1 MMPRT
6 FHPIVPVA
14 ALVGLTTIALAS
26 PALAQDPLQPAPAPA
41 PGQRQVEYVHDRHA
55 PSASA
60 ARVVSTIRIDGVL
73 DEAGWASATPI
84 TEFTQVQPSEGSP
97 ASERTEVRILYD
109 DDALYIGAKLYD
121 RQQVRSRV
129 GRRDMDMTAS
139 DWLTVIIDA
148 RHDHL
153 TSFGFE
159 VNPAGVRRDQ
169 TRARNSGG
177 PDEDDSWDPV
187 WQAGTTVSDSGWVA
201 ELRIP
206 FSQLRFSGAVEQ
218 TWGLQVERQIA
229 RNQEFSV
236 WAYTPPGE
244 PGGAPRYGHVT
255 NLTRLATGK
264 RLEFMPYVVT
274 KAEYI
279 DRLGNPFRS
288 NSEYNINAGA
298 DLKYRLSSSLTL
310 DATVNPDFGQV
321 EVDPAVINLT
331 AFETFFPEKR
341 PFFIEGSEMFR
352 FGDDGSNSV
361 FYSRR
366 IGRQPSLRPPYAA
379 RDVPNESRIL
389 GAVKMTGRTDGGWAM
404 GVLDAVTRREIAR
417 FRTADGVLGETVA
430 EPLTNY
436 FVGRSRRELRGG
448 QTFVGALLGAVN
460 RRLETDELSAL
471 LRSAAYSG
479 GIDFNHQWSQRTFT
493 LQGFLSGS
501 HVRGE
506 PGVIAATQRLP
517 YHYFQRPDADHLD
530 YDPTRESL
538 SGLAGSLSLAK
549 QVNRNWYGRARF
561 NTMTPGYEVSDL
573 GFQRRADR
581 MDKEVTVQW
590 SESRPRGMF
599 RRGSAYVQA
608 LSEHNYGW
616 QNISNRLFA
625 GANTTFMNYWN
636 ADFNFQTSLA
646 GTVDDRLTRG
656 GPAAYRPGL
665 VAVDFEIES
674 DERARTVY
682 EIGAYVQRSRT
693 ANVVQIASE
702 LELKPAPHWDVSLE
716 PSFSRSN
723 STAQYLLRLE
733 DPAATNTYGQRYVF
747 ARLDQNVFAVD
758 TRMNYTFTP
767 GLSLQVFMQ
776 PFVATG
782 NFGPPMEF
790 ARPGT
795 FEFLEYGRDIG
806 EIANGRVY
814 PTGQASGGP
823 SFELP
828 AEDFNL
834 RSLRGNAVARWEWR
848 PGSTLYLAWQQT
860 REDFEPIGDFGLR
873 RDLGAL
879 FRTSPDNIFL
889 VKVSY
894 WFNP

>member
-1 MMPRT
+1 MTRNLFAAWSLFVAVPGAAQEVPR
-6 FHPIVPVA
+6 
-14 ALVGLTTIALAS
+14 
-26 PALAQDPLQPAPAPA
+26 PAPAQSPA
-41 PGQRQVEYVHDRHA
+41 EYVHDRHA
-55 PSASA
+55 PAASA
-60 ARVVSTIRIDGVL
+60 ARVTAPIRVDGTL
-73 DEAGWASATPI
+73 DEAAWASAAPI
-84 TEFTQVQPSEGSP
+84 TDFTQVQPSEGQP
-97 ASERTEVRILYD
+97 ASERTDVRILYD
-109 DDALYIGAKLYD
+109 DNALYIGATLYD
-121 RQQVRSRV
+121 RQRVRSRV
-129 GRRDMDMTAS
+129 GRRDMGMSAS

-169 TRARNSGG
+169 TRADGN
-177 PDEDDSWDPV
+177 EDNSWDPV
-187 WQAGTTVSDSGWVA
+187 WEAATSVTDSGWVA

-218 TWGLQVERQIA
+218 TWGLQIERQIA

-236 WAYTPPGE
+236 WAYTPPGQ

-264 RLEFMPYVVT
+264 RLEFMPYIVT

-279 DRLGNPFRS
+279 ERFGNPFRS
-288 NSEYNINAGA
+288 NSEYKLDGGA
-298 DLKYRLSSSLTL
+298 DLKYRLTSSLTL

-366 IGRQPSLRPPYAA
+366 IGRQPSLTPPYAV
-379 RDVPNESRIL
+379 RDVPTESKIL
-389 GAVKMTGRTDGGWAM
+389 GAAKLTGRTAGGWAT
-404 GVLDAVTRREIAR
+404 GVIDAVTRREMAR
-417 FRTADGVLGETVA
+417 YRATDGTLGETVA

-436 FVGRSRRELRGG
+436 FVGRVRRELRSG
-448 QTFVGALLGAVN
+448 QTSVGALFGALN
-460 RRLETDELSAL
+460 RDLDSDGLSAA

-479 GIDFNHQWSQRTFT
+479 GLDFNHQWSRRTFA
-493 LQGFLSGS
+493 LQGFIAGS

-530 YDPTRESL
+530 YDETRESL
-538 SGLAGSLSLAK
+538 SGMAGSLSLAK
-549 QVNRNWYGRARF
+549 QANRNWWGRVRV

-581 MDKEVTVQW
+581 IDKEFTTEYF
-590 SESRPRGMF
+590 ESRPRGMF
-599 RRGSAYVQA
+599 RSHSAYFQA
-608 LSEHNYGW
+608 LNEHNYGW
-616 QNISNRLFA
+616 ENISNRIFA
-625 GANTTFMNYWN
+625 GANGQFMNYWRMN
-636 ADFNFQTSLA
+636 VNLQTSLA

-656 GPAAYRPGL
+656 GPAAYRPGFSS
-665 VAVDFEIES
+665 VNFNISS
-674 DERARTVY
+674 DPRSRIVGN
-682 EIGAYVQRSRT
+682 IGAFFQGGK
-693 ANVVQIASE
+693 AGDASE
-702 LELKPAPHWDVSLE
+702 VFSSLTIKPAPHWEVSLA
-716 PSFSRSN
+716 PSYARSN
-723 STAQYLLRLE
+723 SEAQYLLRLA

-747 ARLDQNVFAVD
+747 AAIDQNVLAIN
-758 TRMNYTFTP
+758 TRVNYTFSP

-776 PFVATG
+776 PFIATG
-782 NFGPPMEF
+782 DFGPPKEF
-790 ARPGT
+790 AAPGT
-795 FEFLEYGRDIG
+795 FDFLEYGKDIG

-828 AEDFNL
+828 APDFNV
-834 RSLRGNAVARWEWR
+834 RSLRGNAVMRWEWR

-860 REDFEPIGDFGLR
+860 RNDFEPIGDFSTG

-879 FRTSPDNIFL
+879 FGAAPDNIFL

>member
-1 MMPRT
+1 MNRNL
-6 FHPIVPVA
+6 FA
-14 ALVGLTTIALAS
+14 ALSVLIVAPLS
-26 PALAQDPLQPAPAPA
+26 AQDPPAPA
-41 PGQRQVEYVHDRHA
+41 PGQPRVEYEHDRHA
-55 PSASA
+55 PGASA
-60 ARVVSTIRIDGVL
+60 ARVTAAIRVDGRL
-73 DEAGWASATPI
+73 DEAAWQSATPI
-84 TEFTQVQPSEGSP
+84 TQLTQVQPSEGQP
-97 ASERTEVRILYD
+97 ASERTDVRIMYD
-109 DDALYIGAKLYD
+109 DNALYIGAQMYD
-121 RQQVRSRV
+121 RGDIRSRV
-129 GRRDMDMTAS
+129 GRRDMGMSAS

-148 RHDHL
+148 RHDHI

-169 TRARNSGG
+169 TRAAGG
-177 PDEDDSWDPV
+177 QEDNSWDPV
-187 WQAGTTVSDSGWVA
+187 WEAATTVSDSVWVA

-218 TWGLQVERQIA
+218 TWGLQIERQIA

-236 WAYTPPGE
+236 WAYTPPGQ

-279 DRLGNPFRS
+279 ERFGNPFRS
-288 NSEYNINAGA
+288 NSEYKVDAGA
-298 DLKYRLSSSLTL
+298 DLKYRLTSSLTL

-352 FGDDGSNSV
+352 FGDDGSNNV

-366 IGRQPSLRPPYAA
+366 IGRQPSLAPPYAI
-379 RDVPNESRIL
+379 RDAPTESRIL
-389 GAVKMTGRTDGGWAM
+389 GAVKLTGRTGGGWAT
-404 GVLDAVTRREIAR
+404 GVIDAVTRRETAR
-417 FRTADGVLGETVA
+417 FQAPDGTRGEAVA

-436 FVGRSRRELRGG
+436 FVGRVRRELRRG
-448 QTFVGALLGAVN
+448 QTNVGALFGALN
-460 RRLETDELSAL
+460 RKLDEDALSNA

-479 GIDFNHQWSQRTFT
+479 GIDFNHQWSQRTFN
-493 LQGFLSGS
+493 LQGFVSGS

-517 YHYFQRPDADHLD
+517 YHYFQRPDAEHLD
-530 YDPTRESL
+530 YDETRESL
-538 SGLAGSLSLAK
+538 TGFAGSLSLSK
-549 QVNRNWYGRARF
+549 QMNRSWSGRARV

-581 MDKEVTVQW
+581 IDKEIIVEYQ
-590 SESRPRGMF
+590 ESRPRGMF
-599 RRGSAYVQA
+599 RRHGGYFTA
-608 LSEHNYGW
+608 LNEHNYGGE
-616 QNISNRLFA
+616 NISNRIFT
-625 GANTTFMNYWN
+625 GANGQLKNYWN
-636 ADFNFQTSLA
+636 VNLNLQTSLA

-656 GPAAYRPGL
+656 GPRAYRPGFSSANFN
-665 VAVDFEIES
+665 VSS
-674 DERARTVY
+674 DPRQRITGH
-682 EIGAYVQRSRT
+682 IGAFVQGGGAGNS
-693 ANVVQIASE
+693 SE
-702 LELKPAPHWDVSLE
+702 IFTGLTLKPAPHWDVSLS
-716 PSFSRSN
+716 PSYSKQYSE
-723 STAQYLLRLE
+723 AQYLQRLV
-733 DPAATNTYGQRYVF
+733 DPAATNTFGTRYVF
-747 ARLDQNVFAVD
+747 AELDQTVFAVN
-758 TRMNYTFTP
+758 TRVNYTFSP

-776 PFVATG
+776 PFLATG
-782 NFGPPMEF
+782 DYGPPKEF
-790 ARPGT
+790 AAPDR
-795 FEFLEYGRDIG
+795 FEFLEYGKDIG

-823 SFELP
+823 SFALP
-828 AEDFNL
+828 APDFNV
-834 RSLRGNAVARWEWR
+834 RSLRGNAVMRWEWH

-860 REDFEPIGDFGLR
+860 RSDFEPIGDFGLG

-879 FRTSPDNIFL
+879 FKTSPDNIFL
-889 VKVSY
+889 VKISY

>member
-1 MMPRT
+1 MMSRT
-6 FHPIVPVA
+6 LHAVLFVGALLGVA
-14 ALVGLTTIALAS
+14 TTPLAS
-26 PALAQDPLQPAPAPA
+26 PALAQDPAAPAPA
-41 PGQRQVEYVHDRHA
+41 PGQPRAEYVHERHA
-55 PSASA
+55 PSTSA
-60 ARVVSTIRIDGVL
+60 ARVTSNIRVDGVL
-73 DEAGWASATPI
+73 DEAGWASTNPI
-84 TEFTQVQPSEGSP
+84 TEFTQVQPSEGQP

-109 DDALYIGAKLYD
+109 DAALYIGARLYD

-129 GRRDMDMTAS
+129 GRRDMTMSAS

-159 VNPAGVRRDQ
+159 VNPSGVRRDQ
-169 TRARNSGG
+169 TRAAGNEDNSW
-177 PDEDDSWDPV
+177 EPV
-187 WQAGTTVSDSGWVA
+187 WEAATTVSDSGWVA

-244 PGGAPRYGHVT
+244 AGGAPRYGHVT

-288 NSEYNINAGA
+288 NREYKVDAGA

-366 IGRQPSLRPPYAA
+366 IGRQPSLAPPYAA

-389 GAVKMTGRTDGGWAM
+389 GAAKLTGRTHGGWAT

-417 FRTADGVLGETVA
+417 FRTPDGVLGETVA

-436 FVGRSRRELRGG
+436 FVGRVRRELRGG

-460 RRLETDELSAL
+460 RRLETDELSAA
-471 LRSAAYSG
+471 LRSTAYSG

-506 PGVIAATQRLP
+506 PGVIEATQRLP

-530 YDPTRESL
+530 YDPTLESL
-538 SGLAGSLSLAK
+538 TGFAGSLSLAK
-549 QVNRNWYGRARF
+549 LMNRNWWGRVRV
-561 NTMTPGYEVSDL
+561 NTMTPDYEVSDL

-581 MDKEVTVQW
+581 IDKELIVEW
-590 SESRPRGMF
+590 FESRPRGIF
-599 RRGSAYVQA
+599 RRRSAYFQG
-608 LSEHNYGW
+608 LNEHNYGW
-616 QNISNRLFA
+616 ENISNRIFA
-625 GANTTFMNYWN
+625 GANAQFMNYWSAN
-636 ADFNFQTSLA
+636 VNLQTSLA

-656 GPAAYRPGL
+656 GPAADRPGFSSFS
-665 VAVDFEIES
+665 FEIES
-674 DERARTVY
+674 DPRARTVF
-682 EIGAYVQRSRT
+682 EIGAFVQGGR
-693 ANVVQIASE
+693 AGDVAEIFSE
-702 LELKPAPHWDVSLE
+702 FTFKPAPHWDVSLE

-723 STAQYLLRLE
+723 SAAQYLLRLE

-747 ARLDQNVFAVD
+747 AEVDQNRFEVD
-758 TRMNYTFTP
+758 TRVNYTFTP

-776 PFVATG
+776 PFLATG
-782 NFGPPMEF
+782 DYGPPKEF

-806 EIANGRVY
+806 EITNGRVY

-828 AEDFNL
+828 APDFNV
-834 RSLRGNAVARWEWR
+834 RSLRGNAVMRWEWR
-848 PGSTLYLAWQQT
+848 PGSTLYLAWQQM
-860 REDFEPIGDFGLR
+860 RSDFEPIGDFGFG

-879 FRTSPDNIFL
+879 FSTSPDNIFL

>member
-1 MMPRT
+1 MSRYL
-6 FHPIVPVA
+6 FAALSLLVAVPVA
-14 ALVGLTTIALAS
+14 AQEVSRT
-26 PALAQDPLQPAPAPA
+26 APAQP
-41 PGQRQVEYVHDRHA
+41 PEEYVHDRHA
-55 PSASA
+55 PAASA
-60 ARVVSTIRIDGVL
+60 ARVAAAIRVDGTL
-73 DEAGWASATPI
+73 DEAAWASATPI
-84 TEFTQVQPSEGSP
+84 TEFTQVQPSEGRP
-97 ASERTEVRILYD
+97 ASERTDVRILYD
-109 DDALYIGAKLYD
+109 DNALYIGATLYD
-121 RQQVRSRV
+121 GQQVRSRV
-129 GRRDMDMTAS
+129 GRRDMGMSAS

-169 TRARNSGG
+169 TRAGG
-177 PDEDDSWDPV
+177 NEDNSWDPV
-187 WQAGTTVSDSGWVA
+187 WEAATSVTDSGWVA

-218 TWGLQVERQIA
+218 TWGLQLERQIA

-236 WAYTPPGE
+236 WAYTPPGQ

-274 KAEYI
+274 RAEYI
-279 DRLGNPFRS
+279 ERFGNPFRS
-288 NSEYNINAGA
+288 NSEYKIDGGA
-298 DLKYRLSSSLTL
+298 DLKYRLTSSLTL

-366 IGRQPSLRPPYAA
+366 IGRQPSLAPPYAV
-379 RDVPNESRIL
+379 RDVPTESKIL
-389 GAVKMTGRTDGGWAM
+389 GAAKLTGRTAGGWAT
-404 GVLDAVTRREIAR
+404 GVIDAVTRRETAR
-417 FRTADGVLGETVA
+417 YRATDGTLGETVA

-436 FVGRSRRELRGG
+436 FVGRVRRELRGG
-448 QTFVGALLGAVN
+448 QTSVGALFGALN
-460 RRLETDELSAL
+460 RDLDTDELSAA

-479 GIDFNHQWSQRTFT
+479 GIDFNHQWSRRTFT
-493 LQGFLSGS
+493 LQGFLAGS

-506 PGVIAATQRLP
+506 PAVIAATQRLP

-530 YDPTRESL
+530 YDETRESL
-538 SGLAGSLSLAK
+538 SGMAGSLSLAK
-549 QVNRNWYGRARF
+549 QANRNWWGRVRV
-561 NTMTPGYEVSDL
+561 NTTTPGYEVSDL

-581 MDKEVTVQW
+581 IDKEFTTEY

-599 RRGSAYVQA
+599 RSHSAYLQV
-608 LSEHNYGW
+608 LNEHNYGW
-616 QNISNRLFA
+616 ENISNRIFTGGNVQL
-625 GANTTFMNYWN
+625 MSYWRVN
-636 ADFNFQTSLA
+636 LNLQTSLA

-656 GPAAYRPGL
+656 GPSAYRPGFSS
-665 VAVDFEIES
+665 VNFNISS
-674 DERARTVY
+674 DP
-682 EIGAYVQRSRT
+682 RSRIVGNFG
-693 ANVVQIASE
+693 AFYQGGKAVGSSE
-702 LELKPAPHWDVSLE
+702 VFSTLTIKPAPHWDVSLS
-716 PSFSRSN
+716 PSYGRGSSE
-723 STAQYLLRLE
+723 AQYLLRLA
-733 DPAATNTYGQRYVF
+733 DPAATNTFGQRYVF
-747 ARLDQNVFAVD
+747 AEIDQTVLAVN
-758 TRMNYTFTP
+758 TRVNYTFSP

-776 PFVATG
+776 PFIATG
-782 NFGPPMEF
+782 DFGPPKEF
-790 ARPGT
+790 AAPGT
-795 FEFLEYGRDIG
+795 FEFLEYGKDIG

-823 SFELP
+823 SFSLP
-828 AEDFNL
+828 APDFNV
-834 RSLRGNAVARWEWR
+834 RSLRGNAVMRWEWR

-860 REDFEPIGDFGLR
+860 RNDFEPIGDFSAA
-873 RDLGAL
+873 RDMRAL
-879 FRTSPDNIFL
+879 FGAAPDNIFL
-889 VKVSY
+889 VKISY

>member
-1 MMPRT
+1 N
-6 FHPIVPVA
+6 
-14 ALVGLTTIALAS
+14 
-26 PALAQDPLQPAPAPA
+26 
-41 PGQRQVEYVHDRHA
+41 
-55 PSASA
+55 PS
-60 ARVVSTIRIDGVL
+60 
-73 DEAGWASATPI
+73 
-84 TEFTQVQPSEGSP
+84 
-97 ASERTEVRILYD
+97 
-109 DDALYIGAKLYD
+109 
-121 RQQVRSRV
+121 
-129 GRRDMDMTAS
+129 
-139 DWLTVIIDA
+139 
-148 RHDHL
+148 
-153 TSFGFE
+153 
-159 VNPAGVRRDQ
+159 GVRRDQ
-169 TRARNSGG
+169 TRARGN
-177 PDEDDSWDPV
+177 EDNSWDPV
-187 WQAGTTVSDSGWVA
+187 WEAATTVSDSGWVA

-218 TWGLQVERQIA
+218 TWGLQIERQIA

-244 PGGAPRYGHVT
+244 AGGAPRYGHVT

-288 NSEYNINAGA
+288 NSEYKIDAGA
-298 DLKYRLSSSLTL
+298 DLKYRVTSSLTL

-366 IGRQPSLRPPYAA
+366 IGRQPSLAPPYAA

-389 GAVKMTGRTDGGWAM
+389 GAV
-404 GVLDAVTRREIAR
+404 
-417 FRTADGVLGETVA
+417 
-430 EPLTNY
+430 
-436 FVGRSRRELRGG
+436 
-448 QTFVGALLGAVN
+448 N
-460 RRLETDELSAL
+460 RRLETDELSAA

-493 LQGFLSGS
+493 LQGFLAGS

-517 YHYFQRPDADHLD
+517 YHYFQRPDADHLE

-549 QVNRNWYGRARF
+549 RFNRNWWGRTRV

-581 MDKEVTVQW
+581 VDKEVIVEW
-590 SESRPRGMF
+590 GESRPRGIF
-599 RRGSAYVQA
+599 RRRGAYFNG
-608 LSEHNYGW
+608 LSEHNYDW
-616 QNISNRLFA
+616 ENISNRIFG
-625 GANTTFMNYWN
+625 GAYAQFMNYWS
-636 ADFNFQTSLA
+636 ADVNLQTSLA

-656 GPAAYRPGL
+656 GPAAYRPGFSSFS
-665 VAVDFEIES
+665 FEIES
-674 DERARTVY
+674 DERSRTVY
-682 EIGAYVQRSRT
+682 EIGAFVQRGR
-693 ANVVQIASE
+693 AGDVAQIFSE
-702 LELKPAPHWDVSLE
+702 FTFKPAPHWDVSLE

-723 STAQYLLRLE
+723 SAAQYLLRLE

-758 TRMNYTFTP
+758 TRVNYTFTP

-776 PFVATG
+776 PFIAAG
-782 NFGPPMEF
+782 NYGPPKEF
-790 ARPGT
+790 ARPGA

-828 AEDFNL
+828 APDFNV

-848 PGSTLYLAWQQT
+848 PGSTMYLAWQQT
-860 REDFEPIGDFGLR
+860 RSDFEPIGDFEFR
-873 RDLGAL
+873 RDLREL

>member
-1 MMPRT
+1 MVRT
-6 FHPIVPVA
+6 MIRNLF
-14 ALVGLTTIALAS
+14 ALAGLV
-26 PALAQDPLQPAPAPA
+26 ALAPLSAQDAPSPAPA
-41 PGQRQVEYVHDRHA
+41 PGQPRAEYVHDRHA
-55 PSASA
+55 PSTSA
-60 ARVVSTIRIDGVL
+60 ARVTSTIRVDGVL
-73 DEAGWASATPI
+73 DEEGWASATPI
-84 TEFTQVQPSEGSP
+84 TEFTQVQPSEGQP
-97 ASERTEVRILYD
+97 ASERTEIRILYD
-109 DDALYIGAKLYD
+109 DDALYIGARLYD

-129 GRRDMDMTAS
+129 GRRDMGMSAS

-169 TRARNSGG
+169 TRARNPGG

-187 WQAGTTVSDSGWVA
+187 WEAATTVSDSGWVA

-236 WAYTPPGE
+236 WAYTPPGQ

-279 DRLGNPFRS
+279 ERFGNPFRS
-288 NSEYNINAGA
+288 NSEYDFNAGA
-298 DLKYRLSSSLTL
+298 DLKYRVTSSLTL

-366 IGRQPSLRPPYAA
+366 IGRQPSLAPPYAI
-379 RDVPNESRIL
+379 RDVPSESRIL
-389 GAVKMTGRTDGGWAM
+389 GAAKLTGRTAGGWAT
-404 GVLDAVTRREIAR
+404 GVLDAVTRREMAR
-417 FRTADGVLGETVA
+417 FRDANGVEGETVA
-430 EPLTNY
+430 EPLTNH
-436 FVGRSRRELRGG
+436 FVGRVRRELRGG
-448 QTFVGALLGAVN
+448 QTLVGALVGALN
-460 RRLETDELSAL
+460 RRLENDELSAA

-493 LQGFLSGS
+493 LQGFLAGS

-506 PGVIAATQRLP
+506 PGVIEATQRLP

-530 YDPTRESL
+530 YDPTLTSL
-538 SGLAGSLSLAK
+538 TGFAGSLSLAK
-549 QVNRNWYGRARF
+549 QMNRHWWGRARF
-561 NTMTPGYEVSDL
+561 NTMTPDYEVSDL

-581 MDKEVTVQW
+581 MDKEVMVEW
-590 SESRPRGMF
+590 VESRPRGIF
-599 RRGSAYVQA
+599 RQQQAYTQV
-608 LSEHNYGW
+608 LVEHNYGGE
-616 QNISNRLFA
+616 NISNRIFA
-625 GANTTFMNYWN
+625 GAFGQFRSYWS
-636 ADFNFQTSLA
+636 ASFNVQTSFA

-656 GPAAYRPGL
+656 GPAADRPGFSSFS
-665 VAVDFEIES
+665 FEIES
-674 DERARTVY
+674 DPRARTVF
-682 EIGAYVQRSRT
+682 EIGAFVQGGR
-693 ANVVQIASE
+693 AGDVAEIFSE
-702 LELKPAPHWDVSLE
+702 FTLKPAPHWDVSLE

-723 STAQYLLRLE
+723 SAAQYLLRLE
-733 DPAATNTYGQRYVF
+733 DPAATNTYGARYVF
-747 ARLDQNVFAVD
+747 AEVEQNVFSVN
-758 TRMNYTFTP
+758 TRVNYTFTP
-767 GLSLQVFMQ
+767 GLSLQIFMQ
-776 PFVATG
+776 PFLAAG
-782 NFGPPMEF
+782 DYGPPKEF
-790 ARPGT
+790 ARPGA

-814 PTGQASGGP
+814 PTGEASGGP

-828 AEDFNL
+828 APDFNV
-834 RSLRGNAVARWEWR
+834 RELRGNAVLRWEWR
-848 PGSTLYLAWQQT
+848 PGSTMYVAWQQT
-860 REDFEPIGDFGLR
+860 RSDFEPIGDFDFW
-873 RDLGAL
+873 RDLRAL
-879 FRTSPDNIFL
+879 ARTTPDNIFL

-894 WFNP
+894 WLNP

>member
-1 MMPRT
+1 MPRALAAALSL
-6 FHPIVPVA
+6 FVVVPVA
-14 ALVGLTTIALAS
+14 AQEI
-26 PALAQDPLQPAPAPA
+26 PRQAPAQPPA
-41 PGQRQVEYVHDRHA
+41 EYVHDRHA
-55 PSASA
+55 PAASA
-60 ARVVSTIRIDGVL
+60 ARIAAPIRVDGAL
-73 DEAGWASATPI
+73 NEAAWASATPI
-84 TEFTQVQPSEGSP
+84 TEFTQVQPSEGQP
-97 ASERTEVRILYD
+97 ASERTDVRILYD
-109 DDALYIGAKLYD
+109 DNALYIGARLYD
-121 RQQVRSRV
+121 RQPVRSRV
-129 GRRDMDMTAS
+129 GRRDMSMSAS

-169 TRARNSGG
+169 TRAPNPGG
-177 PDEDDSWDPV
+177 PDEDSSWDPV
-187 WQAGTTVSDSGWVA
+187 WEAATSVTDSGWVA

-218 TWGLQVERQIA
+218 TWGLQLERQIA

-236 WAYTPPGE
+236 WAYTPPGQ

-274 KAEYI
+274 KAEFI
-279 DRLGNPFRS
+279 ERFGNPFRS
-288 NSEYNINAGA
+288 NSEYKINGGA
-298 DLKYRLSSSLTL
+298 DLKYRLTSSLTL

-366 IGRQPSLRPPYAA
+366 IGRQPSLAPAYAV
-379 RDVPNESRIL
+379 RDVPTESKIL
-389 GAVKMTGRTDGGWAM
+389 GAAKLTGRTAGGWAT
-404 GVLDAVTRREIAR
+404 GVIEAVTRREMAR
-417 FRTADGVLGETVA
+417 YRDTDGTLGETVA

-436 FVGRSRRELRGG
+436 FVGRVRRELRGG
-448 QTFVGALLGAVN
+448 QTSVGALFGALN
-460 RRLETDELSAL
+460 RDLDSDELSAA

-479 GIDFNHQWSQRTFT
+479 GIDFNHQWSRRTFT
-493 LQGFLSGS
+493 LQGFVAGS

-530 YDPTRESL
+530 YDETRESL
-538 SGLAGSLSLAK
+538 SGMAGSLSLAK
-549 QVNRNWYGRARF
+549 QANRNWWGRVRV

-581 MDKEVTVQW
+581 IDKEFTTEYF
-590 SESRPRGMF
+590 ESRPRGIF
-599 RRGSAYVQA
+599 RRHSAYFNA
-608 LSEHNYGW
+608 LNEHNYGW
-616 QNISNRLFA
+616 ENISNRIFT
-625 GANTTFMNYWN
+625 GANAQLMNYWSVN
-636 ADFNFQTSLA
+636 VNLQTSLA

-665 VAVDFEIES
+665 SSVNFNVSS
-674 DERARTVY
+674 DPRSRIVGN
-682 EIGAYVQRSRT
+682 IGAFFQGGDAVS
-693 ANVVQIASE
+693 ASE
-702 LELKPAPHWDVSLE
+702 VFSTLTIKPAPHWDVSLS
-716 PSFSRSN
+716 PSYARGYSE
-723 STAQYLLRLE
+723 AQYLLRLA
-733 DPAATNTYGQRYVF
+733 DPAATSTFGQRYVF
-747 ARLDQNVFAVD
+747 AEIDQNVFAVN
-758 TRMNYTFTP
+758 TRVNYTFSP

-776 PFVATG
+776 PFIATG
-782 NFGPPMEF
+782 DFGPPKEF
-790 ARPGT
+790 AAPGT
-795 FEFLEYGRDIG
+795 FEFLEYGKDVG

-823 SFELP
+823 SFALP
-828 AEDFNL
+828 APDFNV
-834 RSLRGNAVARWEWR
+834 RSLRGNAVMRWEWR

-860 REDFEPIGDFGLR
+860 RNDFEPIGDFSAG

-879 FRTSPDNIFL
+879 FGAPPDNIFL